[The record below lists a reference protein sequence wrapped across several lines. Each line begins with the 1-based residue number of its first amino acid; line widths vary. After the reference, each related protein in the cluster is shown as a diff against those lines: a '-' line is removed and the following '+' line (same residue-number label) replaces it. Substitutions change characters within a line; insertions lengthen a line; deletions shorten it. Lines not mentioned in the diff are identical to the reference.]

1 MKHCPSCNKTYDDET
16 LSFCLED
23 GSPLIRE
30 SSGRADSQETLVS
43 PSPSIRPTQDMSG
56 PLPTQT
62 YDHLSGKATINVS
75 GFNAPANPAYPPPP
89 KQRGS
94 WPWVIAILAIGLL
107 MIAGAVIAAIVIPPM
122 LRKSGGDKSAQPTP
136 VRPQTTATPAPK
148 AAPVENADD
157 PPDDEDEV
165 LAQLTKLEEEWA
177 QANIKGDKAALERI
191 LADEYVGGPTTHSK
205 REYIDGLTPD
215 TEIRSSELTDLT
227 VDQDGHYA
235 TVQGTLTEEKTKG
248 REVYNFEDKFVWR
261 DHRWQAVASKTI
273 QVK

>member
-1 MKHCPSCNKTYDDET
+1 VKRCPSCNKTYDDET

-30 SSGRADSQETLVS
+30 SPGRDDSQETLVS
-43 PSPSIRPTQDMSG
+43 PSPSVRSTQHLTGSPPMQVD
-56 PLPTQT
+56 
-62 YDHLSGKATINVS
+62 DHLSGKATVNLS
-75 GFNAPANPAYPPPP
+75 EFNAPTSPTYPPPP
-89 KQRGS
+89 KPRGS
-94 WPWVIAILAIGLL
+94 WPWVIAILALGLM

-122 LRKSGGDKSAQPTP
+122 LRKSVDDKRAQPTP
-136 VRPQTTATPAPK
+136 ARPQATATPAPK
-148 AAPVENADD
+148 PASVENADD

-165 LAQLTKLEEEWA
+165 LAQLTKLEEEWS

-215 TEIRSSELTDLT
+215 TETRSSELTDLT

-235 TVQGTLTEEKTKG
+235 TVEGTLTEEKTKG
-248 REVYNFEDKFVWR
+248 AEVYNFEDKFVWR